1 MAYGLMIWK
10 EERPDFVHNQ
20 QNNSTQPGA
29 CRTQSS
35 RTFGAPPPFPSYRK
49 AHGVGLLKTKFWLY
63 AGRP

>member
-1 MAYGLMIWK
+1 MIWK

-35 RTFGAPPPFPSYRK
+35 RNFGAPLLPSPHIERHVVCGY
-49 AHGVGLLKTKFWLY
+49 
-63 AGRP
+63 